1 MSNIKCPNCGNI
13 VPEGSAFCNRCGSRI
28 QQFSDQD
35 YNNDWNSNTQ
45 SRLDAR
51 AHNSQN
57 KKKGSNTTKYVLIAL
72 AAAAFIALFII
83 TRCNDSKPDV
93 QAVSTIDNSA
103 AAAADTLQRVL
114 ADNNYDSDGARIVY
128 AKRIDG
134 SQPGVNDLI
143 VGITQFSS
151 TTGESF
157 YKIYKLVKNNGKWS
171 IDPENITE
179 TNTMG
184 YDVTFDQNRL
194 KAGRDIIPQIVD
206 IGNKKYFFYAYMQNP
221 KGDPSNS
228 KVVLNLYNVET
239 RAITAATYEGAF
251 QNVNG
256 EQTIVCTPASGNTD
270 EIKWM
275 NETARNFI
283 RIIHFQGEEAVE
295 ETQKPEEEQKPEEPV
310 AEEPKPEQPS
320 NSAVVGEAQDKDTPM
335 FKLDDVSKKVQAGN
349 YIVYMLKDG
358 SVIRYDKATGKN
370 TKIHSGGAKDIG
382 FYDTSK
388 GIVSIRNNDDTRKR
402 VDLGSGQIVN
412 VNDAPAAPKEEKKEE
427 KKEETNP

>member
-13 VPEGSAFCNRCGSRI
+13 VPEGSAFCNKCGSRI
-28 QQFSDQD
+28 QQGNAQD
-35 YNNDWNSNTQ
+35 NDWNSPSQ
-45 SRLDAR
+45 SKLDAR
-51 AHNSQN
+51 AN
-57 KKKGSNTTKYVLIAL
+57 KPTNNTTKYVLIGL
-72 AAAAFIALFII
+72 AVAAFLALFYF
-83 TRCNDSKPDV
+83 TQCRKTDRSV
-93 QAVSTIDNSA
+93 EAVSTIDNSA

-114 ADNNYDSDGARIVY
+114 TDNNYDSDGARIVY

-157 YKIYKLVKNNGKWS
+157 YKIYKLTKNEGKWT
-171 IDPENITE
+171 IDAENITE
-179 TNTMG
+179 NSTFG

-194 KAGRDIIPQIVD
+194 KAGRDIIPQVVD
-206 IGNKKYFFYAYMQNP
+206 IGNKKYFFYAYMQTP
-221 KGDPSNS
+221 KGDPSNP

-239 RAITAATYEGAF
+239 RAITAATYEGTF
-251 QNVNG
+251 QNING
-256 EQTIVCTPASGNTD
+256 EQTIVCTPASGSTD

-283 RIIHFQGEEAVE
+283 RIVHFKGEEIQE
-295 ETQKPEEEQKPEEPV
+295 ETQPEVEEQKPEEPV
-310 AEEPKPEQPS
+310 VEEPKPEQPA

-335 FKLDDVSKKVQAGN
+335 FKQDDVAKSVQAGN
-349 YIVYMLKDG
+349 YKVIMLKDG

-382 FYDTSK
+382 FYDTAK
-388 GIVSIRNNDDTRKR
+388 GIISIRNNDDTRKR
-402 VDLGSGQIVN
+402 VDLNNGQIVN
-412 VNDAPAAPKEEKKEE
+412 VNDNPAPQPKEEKKEE
-427 KKEETNP
+427 PKKEENKEG